1 MPAMLM
7 QHDED
12 PAHVLFKKVGLNLKT
27 GKIPGFE
34 LMANRILLGLY
45 VRPEKTKSNLILTQQ
60 TRGEEKFQGKAAV
73 VLMKGPTAF
82 VSDSNFDFKNQNVEV
97 GDWVSLWV
105 TDGRAISIN
114 GAECRVIRDQDISM
128 RIPSPDQVY

>member
-7 QHDED
+7 ENRED
-12 PAHVLFKKVGLNLKT
+12 PAEVIFKKVGMKA

-34 LMANRILLGLY
+34 LMANRVLLGLY
-45 VRPEKTKSNLILTQQ
+45 VRPEKTKSGLYLSDT

-73 VLMKGPTAF
+73 VLAKGPSAF
-82 VSDSNFDFKNQNVEV
+82 VSDDHFSFQGQALEV

-128 RIPSPDQVY
+128 KIPSPDQVY

>member
-7 QHDED
+7 THEED
-12 PAHVLFKKVGLNLKT
+12 PAQVLFKKVGMKN

-34 LMANRILLGLY
+34 LMANRVLLGLY
-45 VRPEKTKSNLILTQQ
+45 VRPEKTKSKLFIPDSS
-60 TRGEEKFQGKAAV
+60 RAEEKFQGKSAV
-73 VLMKGPTAF
+73 VLAKGPTAF
-82 VSDSNFDFKNQNVEV
+82 VSDSNFDFKGQNVEV

-128 RIPSPDQVY
+128 KIPSPDQVY

>member
-1 MPAMLM
+1 MPAMPM
-7 QHDED
+7 RHEED
-12 PAHVLFKKVGLNLKT
+12 PAEVLFKKVGMKA

-34 LMANRILLGLY
+34 LMANRVLLGLY
-45 VRPEKTKSNLILTQQ
+45 VRPEKTKSGIILSDN
-60 TRGEEKFQGKAAV
+60 TRAEEKFQGKAAV
-73 VLMKGPTAF
+73 VLAMGPSAF
-82 VSDSNFDFKNQNVEV
+82 VSDDHFSFQEQTLKV

-128 RIPSPDQVY
+128 KIPAPDQVY

>member
-1 MPAMLM
+1 MPAMPM

-12 PAHVLFKKVGLNLKT
+12 PAEVIFKKVGLKN

-34 LMANRILLGLY
+34 LMSGRVLLGLY
-45 VRPEKTKSNLILTQQ
+45 VRPEKTKSNIILTQT
-60 TRGEEKFQGKAAV
+60 TRAEEKFQGKAAV
-73 VLMKGPTAF
+73 VLMKGPAAF
-82 VSDSNFDFKNQNVEV
+82 VSDSNFDFQGQTVEV

-128 RIPSPDQVY
+128 KIPSPDQVY

>member
-1 MPAMLM
+1 MPAMPM

-12 PAHVLFKKVGLNLKT
+12 PAEVLFKKVGMKAR
-27 GKIPGFE
+27 KIPGFE
-34 LMANRILLGLY
+34 LMANRVLLGIY
-45 VRPEKTKSNLILTQQ
+45 IRPEKTKSNILIPGT
-60 TRGEEKFQGKAAV
+60 TRAEEKFQGKAAV
-73 VLMKGPTAF
+73 VLAMGPTAF
-82 VSDSNFDFKNQNVEV
+82 VSDDNFNFLGQKVEV

-128 RIPSPDQVY
+128 KIPSPDQVY

>member
-1 MPAMLM
+1 MPAMPML
-7 QHDED
+7 HDED
-12 PAHVLFKKVGLNLKT
+12 PAEVLFKKVGMKS

-34 LMANRILLGLY
+34 LMANRVLLGLY
-45 VRPEKTKSNLILTQQ
+45 VRPEKTQSGLYLSDK

-73 VLMKGPTAF
+73 VLMVGPTAF
-82 VSDSNFDFKNQNVEV
+82 VSDSQFNFMGQKVEV

>member
-1 MPAMLM
+1 M

-12 PAHVLFKKVGLNLKT
+12 PARVLFRLVGMKN

-34 LMANRILLGLY
+34 LMANRVLLGLY
-45 VRPEKTKSNLILTQQ
+45 VRPEKTKSNILIPGTK
-60 TRGEEKFQGKAAV
+60 RAEEKFQGKAAV
-73 VLMKGPTAF
+73 VLMKGPSAF
-82 VSDSNFDFKNQNVEV
+82 VSDSNFDFRGQQVEV

-128 RIPSPDQVY
+128 KIPSPDQVY